1 MRLIQIT
8 PVKNQIK
15 KEEIIAY
22 ITYNGHVTG
31 LTHNFYNYPARFSP
45 QFTRSIITAFT
56 KPGDVILD
64 PFMGGG
70 TAIVEAMSCGR
81 IAIGVDINE
90 LAYFI
95 ANVKTTLISENE
107 KVNFINQSNHIILT
121 ANLRK
126 DLQGIGYDSNYSS
139 VNNLNTNDTW
149 RLKKYIARLKESSK
163 RLSINNRNLFK
174 CALLKVSQWA
184 FDNNE
189 KVPSLEQFKEKLH
202 DSIKEFSEGLD
213 ALKLS
218 TKDYCLEIPRPIL
231 LRRSIIGIEK
241 DKRIKEYCPPKLIIT
256 SPPYPGVH
264 ILYHRWQ
271 IKGRKETSAPYW
283 IADLQNGHGES
294 FYTFGNR
301 NQKELKDYFSTQ
313 YKAFKSIKNIM
324 GKDSIIVQLIA
335 FPNPEWQLPK
345 YLGIMKSIGFQEV
358 DILNTPST
366 NSNRIWRDI
375 PNRKWYAQKNGN
387 TGSSRE
393 VVLFHRLS

>member
-1 MRLIQIT
+1 M
-8 PVKNQIK
+8 KNQINK
-15 KEEIIAY
+15 KEIISY
-22 ITYNGHVTG
+22 ITDNGHVTG

-70 TAIVEAMSCGR
+70 TSIVEAMSCGR
-81 IAIGVDINE
+81 VAIGVDINE

-95 ANVKTTLISENE
+95 TNAKTTLITENE
-107 KVNFINQSNHIILT
+107 KINFINQSNHIILT

-126 DLQGIGYDSNYSS
+126 DLQDISYDSNYSR
-139 VNNLNTNDTW
+139 VDNLNTNDTW

-184 FDNNE
+184 FDNNKE
-189 KVPSLEQFKEKLH
+189 VPSLGQFKEKLYET
-202 DSIKEFSEGLD
+202 IKEFSEGLD

-218 TKDYCLEIPRPIL
+218 TKEYSLGIPNPIL

-241 DKRIKEYCPPKLIIT
+241 DKRIKEYCPPKLVIT

-283 IADLQNGHGES
+283 IADLQDGHGES

-301 NQKELKDYFSTQ
+301 SQQELKDYFSTQ
-313 YKAFKSIKNIM
+313 YKAFRSIKRII
-324 GKDSIIVQLIA
+324 GKDSLVVQLIA
-335 FPNPEWQLPK
+335 FPEPEWQLPK
-345 YLGIMKSIGFQEV
+345 YLKTLNDIGFQEV
-358 DILNTPST
+358 DIFNTHSG
-366 NSNRIWRDI
+366 SANRIWRDV
-375 PNRKWYAQKNGN
+375 PNRKWYAKKNGN

-393 VVLFHRLS
+393 VMLVHKLA